1 MFSSSLKYDFD
12 SDNNRVYEFSKFSER
27 FIIGKEYY
35 RSFLELLNNYSNDF
49 IEDIEISIFENLKEE
64 NSHRKDNLSTIKDMI
79 NESIKDEESKK
90 GFLALVKQSY
100 LLGKLR
106 TYLEEEFIVGVFGKK
121 KSGKST
127 FIKKIFKG
135 CETNSSYENSTIGLN
150 LYKIKNTENFAIMDS
165 PGDTEND
172 KYLEKFSSKGY
183 LFSKML
189 IYIIDERKQLDAD
202 AIRKNDKLKILIR
215 LRLKYKIPFLIL
227 LTHSDDCCDA
237 LKKSPENKNK
247 WKKIS
252 KEQIDKNKINL
263 LEYINKI
270 IKEDNGDYE
279 MDENDIIH
287 TVLIEPNKLDM
298 NEDEKNKIIGN
309 FTPLMKK
316 MYENANENDKL
327 EILKSFT
334 NTIDQRENEVHTF
347 LDEEIKISRPKDLIE
362 IIKTKLPTQYHIAL
376 ND

>member
-1 MFSSSLKYDFD
+1 
-12 SDNNRVYEFSKFSER
+12 
-27 FIIGKEYY
+27 
-35 RSFLELLNNYSNDF
+35 
-49 IEDIEISIFENLKEE
+49 
-64 NSHRKDNLSTIKDMI
+64 
-79 NESIKDEESKK
+79 
-90 GFLALVKQSY
+90 
-100 LLGKLR
+100 
-106 TYLEEEFIVGVFGKK
+106 
-121 KSGKST
+121 
-127 FIKKIFKG
+127 
-135 CETNSSYENSTIGLN
+135 
-150 LYKIKNTENFAIMDS
+150 MDS

-270 IKEDNGDYE
+270 IKEDNSDYE

-298 NEDEKNKIIGN
+298 TEDEKNKIIGN

-362 IIKTKLPTQYHIAL
+362 IIKTKLPTQYHSAL